1 MTGLS
6 EDFWWGTGASSTQ
19 SEGAAPASDWARWEE
34 LGRAPRS
41 GSGNGFGTNYRDD
54 FALLASF
61 GFTHHR
67 LSIEWARIEPRE
79 GHRDGG
85 AIEHY
90 REMLTAARDAG
101 LRVWVCL
108 HHFTLPGW
116 FSDDAGGFLDDRA
129 RTYWWPRH
137 VDFVAETFGDLVFG
151 WKPVNEPLAYAFG
164 GYLMGSMPPGRS
176 RLEDFLDA
184 LSCTLQAKVDA
195 ARLLRGE
202 GQPVATIMNLSP
214 LYARAGKDA
223 GAAGLTPSAA
233 EESARSFRDLYDH
246 VMWRSWISMLR
257 DGVLDLPG
265 RPPVEVPAATS
276 VFDLV
281 GFSYYHAATVDHAGV
296 MGPYPPDGRQGPLG
310 YVPWAEGLRECLERL
325 AEEFPGRRLLIS
337 EFGVGIPPEDP
348 GADEWR
354 CQIMEEAVLHVR
366 DALAGGIDV
375 AGLFWW
381 TGIDNYEWLHGYD
394 ACFGLF
400 DRDRRPRPSAHL
412 AAGYAGASID

>member
-1 MTGLS
+1 MSGLPD
-6 EDFWWGTGASSTQ
+6 DFWWGTGASSTQ
-19 SEGAAPASDWARWEE
+19 TEGAAPVSDWSRWEQ

-41 GSGNGFGTNYRDD
+41 GDGNGFGTNYRDD
-54 FALLASF
+54 FALLASS
-61 GFTHHR
+61 GLTHHR

-85 AIEHY
+85 AVEHY

-116 FSDDAGGFLDDRA
+116 FSDDTGGFLDHRA

-164 GYLMGSMPPGRS
+164 GYLMGAMPPGRAS
-176 RLEDFLDA
+176 LEDFLDA
-184 LSCTLQAKVDA
+184 LSRTLQAKVEA
-195 ARLLRGE
+195 ARLLRGG

-214 LYARAGKDA
+214 LYARAGADA
-223 GAAGLTPSAA
+223 AAAGLTPSGA

-257 DGVLDLPG
+257 DGVIDLPG
-265 RPPVEVPAATS
+265 RAPIEVPAATTA
-276 VFDLV
+276 FDLV
-281 GFSYYHAATVDHAGV
+281 GFSYYHAAAVDHAGV

-310 YVPWAEGLRECLERL
+310 YVPWAEGLRECLDRL
-325 AEEFPGRRLLIS
+325 AEELPGRRLLVS
-337 EFGVGIPPEDP
+337 EFGVGIPPDDP
-348 GADEWR
+348 GSDEWR
-354 CQIMEEAVLHVR
+354 CRIMEEAVTHVR
-366 DALAGGIDV
+366 DAIADGIEV

-381 TGIDNYEWLHGYD
+381 TGVDNYEWLHGYD

-400 DRDRRPRPSAHL
+400 DRDRRPRPSARL
-412 AAGYAGASID
+412 AAGYAGVSIG